1 MGIYRKGENYYID
14 YYVNGERKRECISPD
29 KRLTETVLKKR
40 KVEIAEG
47 RYLNIKKKEKIS
59 FEEFSEEFLTLH
71 SKPNKKSWQSD
82 FYNLKNIAPFF
93 KGKNLYEITVHDI
106 ERFKVARS
114 KQVIGRFKA
123 ARSKLVKPSTVNRNL
138 ATIKT
143 LFNKAVEWGK
153 LEESPARKVKFLREP
168 EGRLRY
174 LEKEEIQK
182 LLFNSS
188 DRIRP
193 IITLAVFT
201 GMRRG
206 EILKL
211 KWYDIDF
218 QRGIIYLLDTKNGAK
233 REVFMND
240 LVKRTLLKVPKHPE
254 SPYVFCDNSGKTYH
268 DIRKSFWTALKKSGI
283 LNFRFHDLR
292 HTFASQLVMSGIDI
306 NTVRELLGH
315 KDIRMTLRYS
325 HLSQDYK
332 RRAVDILGKQMDT
345 IWTPRASYKISE
357 KNEVSQLLENIAVA

>member
-1 MGIYRKGENYYID
+1 MGIYRKGGNYYID
-14 YYVNGERKRECISPD
+14 YYVNGERKRECICPD

-82 FYNLKNIAPFF
+82 FYNLRNIAPFF
-93 KGKNLYEITVHDI
+93 KGKNLYEITVQDI
-106 ERFKVARS
+106 E
-114 KQVIGRFKA
+114 RFKA
-123 ARSKLVKPSTVNRNL
+123 ARSKLVKPSTVNRDL

-240 LVKRTLLKVPKHPE
+240 LVKRAVLKVPKHPE
-254 SPYVFCDNSGKTYH
+254 SPYVFCDKIGKSYH
-268 DIRKSFWTALKKSGI
+268 DKEVFLDSAQEIRYT
-283 LNFRFHDLR
+283 
-292 HTFASQLVMSGIDI
+292 
-306 NTVRELLGH
+306 
-315 KDIRMTLRYS
+315 
-325 HLSQDYK
+325 
-332 RRAVDILGKQMDT
+332 
-345 IWTPRASYKISE
+345 
-357 KNEVSQLLENIAVA
+357 